1 MANNQFGLVYEGAL
15 TENKSDA
22 VNIHHVNY
30 LVNNVNIAANVYTP
44 ADYIDHFS
52 TKNYPAIAVAHPNG
66 GVKEQVAG
74 LFAQT
79 LAEHGYITIA
89 ADAAYQG
96 ANAGKPRNLDRPSY
110 RIEDIH
116 AMADFLES
124 YPAVDNKRIGVLGIC
139 GGGGYT
145 TAAAETDKRFK
156 AIATLSMFNSGRV
169 RRNGFQDSQLDTIQE
184 RLQQAA
190 KARTQEHLENKTQYT
205 GEMAEMTANQ
215 LAALPFDLY
224 RDGYNY
230 YQVTHKHPNSTG
242 RYPVSDLIYLAAFDA
257 EDQVDLINQ
266 PLLMIAGSQADTL
279 YMTEDVFKKA
289 TGTDNKE
296 LYLIPGA
303 KHIDTYWKHPYV
315 DQEATKLE
323 EFFNKNL

>member
-96 ANAGKPRNLDRPSY
+96 ASAGKPRNLDRPQLSY
-110 RIEDIH
+110 RRY
-116 AMADFLES
+116 S
-124 YPAVDNKRIGVLGIC
+124 
-139 GGGGYT
+139 
-145 TAAAETDKRFK
+145 
-156 AIATLSMFNSGRV
+156 
-169 RRNGFQDSQLDTIQE
+169 RNG
-184 RLQQAA
+184 
-190 KARTQEHLENKTQYT
+190 
-205 GEMAEMTANQ
+205 
-215 LAALPFDLY
+215 
-224 RDGYNY
+224 
-230 YQVTHKHPNSTG
+230 
-242 RYPVSDLIYLAAFDA
+242 
-257 EDQVDLINQ
+257 
-266 PLLMIAGSQADTL
+266 
-279 YMTEDVFKKA
+279 
-289 TGTDNKE
+289 
-296 LYLIPGA
+296 
-303 KHIDTYWKHPYV
+303 
-315 DQEATKLE
+315 
-323 EFFNKNL
+323 